1 MPNGK
6 LQFKT
11 LQFKAKIEGKEAG
24 VVAAIAPPIDVPE
37 VFGTRARPH
46 PRDDQWLPLSF
57 VADALRR
64 PPHDAC
70 E

>member
-37 VFGTRARPH
+37 VFGTRAR
-46 PRDDQWLPLSF
+46 
-57 VADALRR
+57 ADALRR